1 MKDQKTPD
9 LHTAVRTVAT
19 ARSKAIDLLKYLSN
33 GMTNKHGEEGKKKF
47 LSEIKL
53 QLDTINNNF
62 KELVWKKYMY
72 NSFARHSIMLFCS

>member
-1 MKDQKTPD
+1 MKDQKAPD

-19 ARSKAIDLLKYLSN
+19 ARSKAIDLLKYLAN

-53 QLDTINNNF
+53 QLDTINNSF
-62 KELVWKKYMY
+62 KELVKL
-72 NSFARHSIMLFCS
+72 SFLLEYFNIFKPYVDV

>member
-1 MKDQKTPD
+1 MNSSKMKDQKAPD

-19 ARSKAIDLLKYLSN
+19 ARSKAIDLLKYLAN

-53 QLDTINNNF
+53 QLDTINNSF
-62 KELVWKKYMY
+62 KELVKM
-72 NSFARHSIMLFCS
+72 SISCFYLKLF